1 MSESWVLAQ
10 ILGKTKENVGENVM
24 SRQGNAKPVGI
35 KDKFGYMMGD
45 VANDF
50 MFLFAGGYLMV
61 FYTKILGVSAALVG
75 TLFLITRIAS
85 GFCDIGMGVIVDNVK
100 PAKDGRFRP
109 WIRRMC
115 VPVAFANF
123 LMYQTGLANSTL
135 TVKIIYMF
143 ITYLLWGGICYSAIN
158 IPYGSMAASI
168 SADAKDRASLSTWRS
183 VGAQIANTVINAAV
197 PVLIYH
203 ADTNG
208 NQVVRKEM
216 FTKLAGFF
224 SICAIIC
231 YIICYKFTTER
242 VQIETKEKPKE
253 KQKTNIFKTLFSSRA
268 LFALIGSAVLLVF
281 ATTLGQSLNVYLYA
295 DYFKTPSA
303 LSTFNSLM
311 LVITLGLSPF
321 IVWLSI
327 KFGKKETA
335 VIGTAFTG
343 IIYVLLCLM
352 PVKSPWVYVAI
363 TFVGSIGYMYFQM
376 AIWAFIADV
385 LDDSEVRTYKRDDGV
400 IYGVYS
406 FARKLGQ
413 ALAGGL
419 GGFALTAIGYV
430 ETANVQTEQ
439 VKHSLYSVTTLGQ
452 GVAYVLVAVVL
463 LFIYPLSK
471 SKIDENS
478 RILMERRE
486 NN

>member
-1 MSESWVLAQ
+1 MSAQ
-10 ILGKTKENVGENVM
+10 TNE
-24 SRQGNAKPVGI
+24 KPFGI

-85 GFCDIGMGVIVDNVK
+85 GFCDLGMGVLVDRVK

-109 WIRRMC
+109 WIRRIC
-115 VPVAFANF
+115 VPVALANF
-123 LMYQTGLANSTL
+123 LMYQTGLADSSL

-143 ITYLLWGGICYSAIN
+143 VTYFLWGGICYSAIN

-168 SADAKDRASLSTWRS
+168 SDDAKDRASLSTWRS
-183 VGAQIANTVINAAV
+183 VGAQIASTVINAAV
-197 PVLIYH
+197 PMLIYY
-203 ADTNG
+203 ADDSG
-208 NQVVRKEM
+208 NQVVKKEM
-216 FTKLAGFF
+216 FTTIAGVF
-224 SICAIIC
+224 SIFAVLC
-231 YIICYKFTTER
+231 YIICYKFTVER
-242 VQIETKEKPKE
+242 VQIIPKAKEKSD
-253 KQKTNIFKTLFSSRA
+253 TTVLKTLLSSRA
-268 LFALIGSAVLLVF
+268 LFALIGAAVLLVF
-281 ATTLGQSLNVYLYA
+281 GTTLGQSLNVYLYA
-295 DYFKTPSA
+295 DYFREPGA
-303 LSTFNSLM
+303 LSVFNSLM

-321 IVWLSI
+321 IVLLSM

-335 VIGTAFTG
+335 IVGTGFTG
-343 IIYVLLCLM
+343 VIYFILCLLRI
-352 PVKSPWVYVAI
+352 KNPWMYVAI

-376 AIWAFIADV
+376 AIWAFLADV

-419 GGFALTAIGYV
+419 GGFALTAIHYA

-439 VKHSLYSVTTLGQ
+439 VKESLYSVTTLGQ
-452 GVAYVLVAVVL
+452 GFAFLLVAVIL
-463 LFIYPLSK
+463 LFIYPLNK
-471 SKIDENS
+471 KKITDNGM
-478 RILMERRE
+478 ILRERRANAE
-486 NN
+486 S

>member
-1 MSESWVLAQ
+1 MSTQTS
-10 ILGKTKENVGENVM
+10 TK
-24 SRQGNAKPVGI
+24 PFGI

-75 TLFLITRIAS
+75 TLFLIARLIS
-85 GFCDIGMGVIVDNVK
+85 GFCDIGMGVLVDKVK

-115 VPVAFANF
+115 VPVSLASF
-123 LMYQTGLANSTL
+123 LMYQSGLADASL
-135 TVKIIYMF
+135 GVKVVYMF
-143 ITYLLWGGICYSAIN
+143 ATYILWGGICYSAIN

-168 SADAKDRASLSTWRS
+168 SEDPKDRAQLSTWRS
-183 VGAQIANTVINAAV
+183 VGAQIASTVINAAV
-197 PVLIYH
+197 PMLIYH
-203 ADTNG
+203 ADSNG
-208 NQVVRKEM
+208 NQVLREGM
-216 FTKLAGFF
+216 FTKIAGIF
-224 SICAIIC
+224 SVFSIIC
-231 YIICYKFTTER
+231 YIVCYKLTTER
-242 VQIETKEKPKE
+242 VQIVPKE
-253 KQKTNIFKTLFSSRA
+253 NTASKNDTNVFKTLFSNRS
-268 LFALIGSAVLLVF
+268 LFALIGAAVLLVF
-281 ATTLGQSLNVYLYA
+281 GTTIGQSLNVYLYA
-295 DYFKTPSA
+295 DYFKNPGA

-321 IVWLSI
+321 IVLLSI

-335 VIGTAFTG
+335 VVGCGFTG
-343 IIYVLLCLM
+343 IIYVILCVL
-352 PVKSPWVYVAI
+352 PVKNAWIYVGI

-376 AIWAFIADV
+376 AVWAFIADV

-419 GGFALTAIGYV
+419 GGLALTAIGYV
-430 ETANVQTEQ
+430 ETASVQTEQ
-439 VKHSLYSVTTLGQ
+439 VKNSLYSVTTLGQ

-463 LFIYPLSK
+463 LFIYPLNK
-471 SKIDENS
+471 KKIKENGDTL
-478 RILMERRE
+478 RKRRA
-486 NN
+486 NA

>member
-1 MSESWVLAQ
+1 MMNA
-10 ILGKTKENVGENVM
+10 
-24 SRQGNAKPVGI
+24 QGNTRPFGI

-75 TLFLITRIAS
+75 TLFLITRIVS

-100 PAKDGRFRP
+100 PAKDGRFRS

-115 VPVAFANF
+115 VPVGLASF
-123 LMYQTGLANSTL
+123 LMYQSGLEQASL
-135 TVKIIYMF
+135 GAKVVYMF
-143 ITYLLWGGICYSAIN
+143 ATYLLWGGICYPAIN

-168 SADAKDRASLSTWRS
+168 SSDSKDRASLSTWRS
-183 VGAQIANTVINAAV
+183 VGAQIASTVINAAV
-197 PVLIYH
+197 PMLIYY
-203 ADTNG
+203 ADANG
-208 NQVVRKEM
+208 NQVVRKDM
-216 FTKLAGFF
+216 FTKLAGVF
-224 SICAIIC
+224 SICAVIC
-231 YIICYKFTTER
+231 YIICYKFTIER
-242 VQIETKEKPKE
+242 VKIVPKE
-253 KQKTNIFKTLFSSRA
+253 KQNEKEKTSVIKTLFSSRA
-268 LFALIGSAVLLVF
+268 LFALIGAAVALVF

-295 DYFKTPSA
+295 DYFRAPGA

-321 IVWLSI
+321 IVSLSV

-335 VIGTAFTG
+335 VVGTGFTG
-343 IIYVLLCLM
+343 VIYVLLCLL
-352 PVKSPWVYVAI
+352 PVKSPWLYVAI

-376 AIWAFIADV
+376 AIWAFLADV
-385 LDDSEVRTYKRDDGV
+385 LDDSEVRTHKRDDGV

-430 ETANVQTEQ
+430 ETANVQSEQ

-452 GVAYVLVAVVL
+452 GAAYVLIALIL

-471 SKIDENS
+471 KKINENGK
-478 RILMERRE
+478 ILAMRRE
-486 NN
+486 NTTN